1 MKVQICSDLH
11 LEFEENRK
19 WLKENPLEV
28 KGDILIIAGD
38 TFYMDK
44 DFTSLD
50 FIQKVSKQ
58 FERVFL
64 IPGNH
69 EYYNGF
75 DLSTTL
81 DHYCLDILSNVHLVN
96 NYTTVIDGNRFIFST
111 LWSTISPNNIVI
123 ERRMND
129 FHRIRFEGKLIDIE
143 KYNFVHQKCFHF
155 LQSEINKP
163 ENKIVITHHLPSN
176 ECNHPDFY
184 GSILNQ
190 AFCVDKTDFILEN
203 TVQHWIYGHSHR
215 NMMDFQI
222 GNTQMITNQLGYVQ
236 LGEHRNFD
244 TGKVIEL

>member
-1 MKVQICSDLH
+1 MKIQICSDLH

-19 WLKENPLEV
+19 WIKENPLEV
-28 KGDILIIAGD
+28 KGEILIIAGD
-38 TFYMDK
+38 TYYLDQ
-44 DFTSLD
+44 DFAELD
-50 FIQKVSKQ
+50 FIQKVSTL

-75 DLSTTL
+75 DLSITL
-81 DHYCLDILSNVHLVN
+81 DHYCMDILPNVHLVN
-96 NYTTVIDGNRFIFST
+96 NYSIVIDGYRLIFST
-111 LWSTISPNNIVI
+111 LWSKISPHNTII

-129 FHRIRFEGKLIDIE
+129 FHRIKYNGELIDIE
-143 KYNFVHQKCFHF
+143 KYNDVHKKCFDF

-163 ENKIVITHHLPSN
+163 ENKIVITHHLPSK

-203 TVQHWIYGHSHR
+203 TIQYWIYGHSHR

-222 GNTQMITNQLGYVQ
+222 GNTQMLTNQLGYVQ
-236 LGEHRNFD
+236 LGEHQSFD
-244 TGKVIEL
+244 LGKVIHL